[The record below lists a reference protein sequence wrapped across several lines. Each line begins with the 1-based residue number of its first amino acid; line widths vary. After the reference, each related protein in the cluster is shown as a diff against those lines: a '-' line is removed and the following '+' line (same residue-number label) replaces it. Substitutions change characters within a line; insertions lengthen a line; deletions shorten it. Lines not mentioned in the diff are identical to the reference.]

1 MMYQLP
7 NGQVIHLSIEEY
19 LSVSDEELNSLANC
33 GYGEDPSYAF
43 HYGPQKKENKKEVTE
58 EMPLDIPKEDL
69 GIDFN
74 SIDLDSIGD

>member
-19 LSVSDEELNSLANC
+19 LSVSDEELDSLANC
-33 GYGEDPSYAF
+33 GYGEDPSHAF
-43 HYGPQKKENKKEVTE
+43 YYGPQKKDKKAKPIDEI
-58 EMPLDIPKEDL
+58 PLDIPKEED